1 MNDKLTKDELVV
13 VSKVGDFYV
22 SKDQAEKIMR
32 VKSQDPYGHIR
43 LEYNLISCNSIDA
56 ILTPSQY
63 EIYNLKKRGGFQ
75 CKYKFWHERNQIC
88 AHYKIKELK

>member
-32 VKSQDPYGHIR
+32 M
-43 LEYNLISCNSIDA
+43 
-56 ILTPSQY
+56 QY
-63 EIYNLKKRGGFQ
+63 L
-75 CKYKFWHERNQIC
+75 
-88 AHYKIKELK
+88 